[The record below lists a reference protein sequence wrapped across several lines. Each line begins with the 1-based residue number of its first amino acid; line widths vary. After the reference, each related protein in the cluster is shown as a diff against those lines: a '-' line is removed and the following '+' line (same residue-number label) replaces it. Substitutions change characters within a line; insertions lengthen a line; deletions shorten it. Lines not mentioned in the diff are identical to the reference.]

1 MMTIMFG
8 GARQLLGADL
18 AHSADMQNWRV
29 ELLQRDPYHGLVSVE
44 GSESVAVS
52 RLGRRSWRAV
62 FQGRTHA
69 FGSQWELGCFL
80 NDVFDGRIIDG
91 DY

>member
-1 MMTIMFG
+1 MMAIVFG
-8 GARQLLGADL
+8 GVRQLLGADL

-29 ELLQRDPYHGLVSVE
+29 ELLQRDPYHGLVSVD

-52 RLGRRSWRAV
+52 RLGPRSWRAV

-80 NDVFDGRIIDG
+80 NDVFDGRINDG

>member
-1 MMTIMFG
+1 MTIVFG

-18 AHSADMQNWRV
+18 VRDA
-29 ELLQRDPYHGLVSVE
+29 ELQGWDVTVLQRDPYYGSVSYE
-44 GSESVAVS
+44 DSESVMVS
-52 RLGRRSWRAV
+52 RLGPRSWRAT

-80 NDVFDGRIIDG
+80 NDVFDGRSTDG

>member
-1 MMTIMFG
+1 MMAIVFG
-8 GARQLLGADL
+8 GVRQLLGADL

-29 ELLQRDPYHGLVSVE
+29 ELLQRDPYYGLVSVE

-62 FQGRTHA
+62 FQGVTRA

-80 NDVFDGRIIDG
+80 NDVFDGRITDG